1 MKTKMRDKIFLRW
14 LPLALINVFVL
25 VPIFWTVVTSL
36 KEEGDI
42 LKKPIRY
49 IPDPVTFSNY
59 ARAWVNCRFDRCFFN
74 SMKVSVI
81 AVFFIV
87 LIAVMAGYALSRFR
101 FKGSGVF
108 MLLLLCIQ
116 FIPHAV
122 LLIPLFNIFHR
133 LGLIGKPLSVILVCI
148 TFQFPFNSI
157 LMRGFIGGI
166 PYTLEEAAQIDGCSR
181 LMAVIK
187 VVLPMLIPGIVT
199 TSAFAF
205 IGVWNEFLFSMMFLN
220 DSANYTI
227 PIGLK
232 MMQGEYNISYGA
244 LAAGA
249 IIAMSIPVA
258 LFAYLQK
265 YLVTGLSAGAVKG

>member
-1 MKTKMRDKIFLRW
+1 MKMKLKDKIFLRW
-14 LPLALINVFVL
+14 LPLALMNLFVL
-25 VPIFWTVVTSL
+25 LPILWTIVTSL

-42 LKKPIRY
+42 LKKPVRY
-49 IPDPVTFSNY
+49 IPDPATIVNY
-59 ARAWVNCRFDRCFFN
+59 VRAWVNCNFDQYFLN
-74 SMKVSVI
+74 SIKISVT

-87 LIAVMAGYALSRFR
+87 LISIMTGYALNRFQFR
-101 FKGSGVF
+101 GRNLF
-108 MLLLLCIQ
+108 MLLLLCVQ

-122 LLIPLFNIFHR
+122 LLIPLFNIFHKM
-133 LGLIGKPLSVILVCI
+133 GLIGKSMSVILVCI

-157 LMRGFIGGI
+157 LMRGFISGI

-181 LMAVIK
+181 FMAVVK
-187 VVLPMLIPGIVT
+187 VVIPMLVPGIVT

-220 DSANYTI
+220 DSASYTI

-249 IIAMSIPVA
+249 VIAMSIPVA

-265 YLVTGLSAGAVKG
+265 YLVTGMSAGAVKG

>member
-1 MKTKMRDKIFLRW
+1 MKTKTRDKIFLRW
-14 LPLALINVFVL
+14 LPLTIVNVYVL
-25 VPIFWTVVTSL
+25 VPILWTVVTSL

-42 LKKPIRY
+42 LKKPIKY
-49 IPDPVTFSNY
+49 IPDPATVANY
-59 ARAWVNCRFDRCFFN
+59 VRAWINCRFDRYFFN
-74 SMKVSVI
+74 SMKISLI

-87 LIAVMAGYALSRFR
+87 LIAIMVGYALSRFH
-101 FKGSGVF
+101 FKGRGGF
-108 MLLLLCIQ
+108 MLLLLSIQ

-122 LLIPLFNIFHR
+122 LLIPLFNIFHKM
-133 LGLIGKPLSVILVCI
+133 GLIGKPLSVILVCI

-157 LMRGFIGGI
+157 LMRGFISGI

-181 LMAVIK
+181 LTAVIK
-187 VVLPMLIPGIVT
+187 VVLPMLVPGIVT

-249 IIAMSIPVA
+249 IIAMSIPVL

-265 YLVTGLSAGAVKG
+265 YLVTGMSAGAVKG

>member
-1 MKTKMRDKIFLRW
+1 MKTKLSDKIFRRW
-14 LPLALINVFVL
+14 LPLVLINIFVL
-25 VPIFWTVVTSL
+25 VPIWWTLVTSL
-36 KEEGDI
+36 KQEGDI
-42 LKKPIRY
+42 LKKPVRY
-49 IPDPVTFSNY
+49 IPDPATLENY
-59 ARAWVNCRFDRCFFN
+59 MRAWVNCRFDRYFFN
-74 SMKVSVI
+74 SMRIAVVS
-81 AVFFIV
+81 VFFIV
-87 LIAVMAGYALSRFR
+87 VIAIITGYALSRFQ
-101 FKGSGVF
+101 FQGKNGF
-108 MLLLLCIQ
+108 MLMLLCIQ

-122 LLIPLFNIFHR
+122 LLIPLFQIFNTM
-133 LGLIGKPLSVILVCI
+133 GLIGKPLSVILVCI

-157 LMRGFIGGI
+157 LIRGFIGGI

-181 LMAVIK
+181 LMAVWK
-187 VVLPMLIPGIVT
+187 VIIPMLIPGIVT
-199 TSAFAF
+199 TAAFAF

-220 DSANYTI
+220 DANNYTI

-265 YLVTGLSAGAVKG
+265 YLVTGMGAGAVKG

>member
-1 MKTKMRDKIFLRW
+1 
-14 LPLALINVFVL
+14 
-25 VPIFWTVVTSL
+25 
-36 KEEGDI
+36 
-42 LKKPIRY
+42 
-49 IPDPVTFSNY
+49 
-59 ARAWVNCRFDRCFFN
+59 
-74 SMKVSVI
+74 
-81 AVFFIV
+81 
-87 LIAVMAGYALSRFR
+87 
-101 FKGSGVF
+101 
-108 MLLLLCIQ
+108 
-116 FIPHAV
+116 
-122 LLIPLFNIFHR
+122 
-133 LGLIGKPLSVILVCI
+133 
-148 TFQFPFNSI
+148 
-157 LMRGFIGGI
+157 
-166 PYTLEEAAQIDGCSR
+166 
-181 LMAVIK
+181 
-187 VVLPMLIPGIVT
+187 MLIPGIVT

>member
-1 MKTKMRDKIFLRW
+1 MKTKLRDKIFLRW
-14 LPLALINVFVL
+14 VPLIIVNLFVL
-25 VPIFWTVVTSL
+25 FPIVWAIITSL
-36 KEEGDI
+36 KQEGDI

-49 IPDPVTFSNY
+49 IPDPVTFENY
-59 ARAWVNCRFDRCFFN
+59 IRAWVNCNFSRYFGN
-74 SMKVSVI
+74 SMKIALVSVI
-81 AVFFIV
+81 CIV
-87 LIAVMAGYALSRFR
+87 VIAIMVGYALSRYR
-101 FKGSGVF
+101 FKGRNLF

-122 LLIPLFNIFHR
+122 LLIPLFNTFHAMH
-133 LGLIGKPLSVILVCI
+133 LIGKPLAVILVCI

-157 LMRGFIGGI
+157 LMRGFISGI

-181 LMAVIK
+181 FMAVIK
-187 VVLPMLIPGIVT
+187 VILPMLVPGIVT
-199 TSAFAF
+199 TAAFAF

-220 DSANYTI
+220 DAANYTI

-244 LAAGA
+244 MAAGA
-249 IIAMSIPVA
+249 IIAMLVPVV

>member
-1 MKTKMRDKIFLRW
+1 MKTKLRDKIVLRW
-14 LPLALINVFVL
+14 LPLILINLFVL
-25 VPIFWTVVTSL
+25 FPIVWAVITSL
-36 KEEGDI
+36 KREGDI
-42 LKKPIRY
+42 LKRPIRY
-49 IPDPVTFSNY
+49 IPDPATIENY
-59 ARAWVNCRFDRCFFN
+59 VRAWVNCNFSRYFTN
-74 SMKVSVI
+74 SMKISLVAVTCIVI
-81 AVFFIV
+81 
-87 LIAVMAGYALSRFR
+87 IAIMVGYALSRFR
-101 FKGSGVF
+101 FKGRNLF
-108 MLLLLCIQ
+108 MLMLLCVQ

-122 LLIPLFNIFHR
+122 LLIPLFNIFHAMH
-133 LGLIGKPLSVILVCI
+133 LIGEPLAVILVCI

-157 LMRGFIGGI
+157 LMRGFISGI

-181 LMAVIK
+181 FMAVIK
-187 VVLPMLIPGIVT
+187 VLLPMLVPGIVT
-199 TSAFAF
+199 TAAFAF

-244 LAAGA
+244 MAAGA
-249 IIAMSIPVA
+249 IIAMSVPVA

>member
-1 MKTKMRDKIFLRW
+1 MQTKLREKIFLRW
-14 LPLALINVFVL
+14 LPLVVINIYVL
-25 VPIFWTVVTSL
+25 VPILWTVITSL
-36 KEEGDI
+36 KAEGDI

-49 IPDPVTFSNY
+49 LPNPATIENY
-59 ARAWVNCRFDRCFFN
+59 LRAWVNCNFSKYFLN
-74 SMKVSVI
+74 SMFISVVSVS
-81 AVFFIV
+81 AIV
-87 LIAVMAGYALSRFR
+87 LIAIMVGYALNRFQFR
-101 FKGSGVF
+101 GRTAF

-122 LLIPLFNIFHR
+122 LLIPLFNTFHAMN
-133 LGLIGKPLSVILVCI
+133 LIGKPLAVILVCI

-157 LMRGFIGGI
+157 LMRGFISGI
-166 PYTLEEAAQIDGCSR
+166 PYTLEEAAQIDGCNR
-181 LMAVIK
+181 FQAVLK
-187 VVLPMLIPGIVT
+187 VVIPVLVPGIVT
-199 TSAFAF
+199 TAAFAF

-220 DSANYTI
+220 DAANYTI